1 MRRNGDKNMD
11 KLATDT
17 KESKITDKSKWEK
30 RIEYVALMYF
40 IYNIIWGLTYLF
52 TVILHALG
60 KNDVRFSQ
68 VANYFICLSISP
80 ICLLGMRYAPKIA
93 FGKKIKKS
101 EG

>member
-60 KNDVRFSQ
+60 KN
-68 VANYFICLSISP
+68 
-80 ICLLGMRYAPKIA
+80 CLLYTSPSPRD
-93 FGKKIKKS
+93 
-101 EG
+101 